1 MATDRKIKSSLT
13 IFVVTL
19 CVFVVIGN
27 AAIAAEAKQEKNWSI
42 EGAVRYTYLTPG
54 GEMGG
59 SNGGDVKQTSIS
71 DLGMDSGEGAWGF
84 SIGGQYH
91 RPQLFFSGQQS
102 SFSGSGTT
110 SHDISQGSFT
120 IPAGAAVDTT
130 MDLGIYSL
138 AVTYDFLP
146 GKNNLGVGLGIMG
159 LDFEVAYT
167 EIATGVQINIDE
179 TYPLPLL
186 AVSYSFF
193 WKRMEFAG
201 LVGGAYIK
209 MNDDEVGYVN
219 LDLSARYAFYKG
231 DMWSWMA
238 SLGYRYVDLKM
249 DIKDDANEFKADL
262 NFSGPYIGVR
272 FEY

>member
-1 MATDRKIKSSLT
+1 MAADRKTKNHLT
-13 IFVVTL
+13 VFVATL
-19 CVFVVIGN
+19 CVFVAVVN
-27 AAIAAEAKQEKNWSI
+27 AAMAAEARKEKNWSI
-42 EGAVRYTYLTPG
+42 QAAVRYTYLTPG

-59 SNGGDVKQTSIS
+59 SNGSDVKQTSIS
-71 DLGMDSGEGAWGF
+71 DLGMDSNEGAWGF

-91 RPQLFFSGQQS
+91 RPQLFLSGQQS

-146 GKNNLGVGLGIMG
+146 GKNNLGVGLGLMG
-159 LDFEVAYT
+159 LDFEVSYT

-186 AVSYSFF
+186 AVSYSFL

-201 LVGGAYIK
+201 LIGGAYIK

-219 LDLSARYAFYKG
+219 LDLSARYAFYRG
-231 DMWSWMA
+231 DMGAWMA
-238 SLGYRYVDLKM
+238 SLGYRYINLQM
-249 DIKDDANEFKADL
+249 DIKDGANEFEADL
-262 NFSGPYIGVR
+262 NFSGPYLGLR
-272 FEY
+272 FEF